1 VKIVLTAQLISM
13 AALVISLVLL
23 GSTQSIWY
31 VVCGFLMCSIS
42 LRSGVSVWSLKLELP
57 PMSKVVRRPIN
68 VKIPVHSKNSSGNG
82 SPASSMVKPV
92 TPSKSPAVGSPVYVH
107 MHINANTHNNSNSS
121 TSNLYVAASSHNV
134 SKLSLVGSGKSNI
147 SVLGP
152 LGGLGNAQLAN
163 KTGNDSFNYE
173 TEMLEFKSLIANAAH
188 DLKTVGLFKTFSFGD
203 VMVF

>member
-1 VKIVLTAQLISM
+1 
-13 AALVISLVLL
+13 
-23 GSTQSIWY
+23 
-31 VVCGFLMCSIS
+31 
-42 LRSGVSVWSLKLELP
+42 
-57 PMSKVVRRPIN
+57 
-68 VKIPVHSKNSSGNG
+68 
-82 SPASSMVKPV
+82 MVKPV